1 MEPIDW
7 TKPIELMNGEFRR
20 HSLQQALVRIDGG
33 DIPTAW
39 FYTDRQGCIGG
50 VQVVRNRKE
59 PEKHVRRILLD
70 QVGGIFLF
78 SVDQYTHEFRQ
89 QSAKLLIWRD
99 ETGKTRVEVCD
110 E

>member
-7 TKPIELMNGEFRR
+7 SKPIELMNGEPRD
-20 HSLQQALVRIDGG
+20 SIYSKNSIWINGG
-33 DIPTAW
+33 TCDPG
-39 FYTDRQGCIGG
+39 FHCDRQGCIGG

>member
-1 MEPIDW
+1 MTEPVDW
-7 TKPIELMNGEFRR
+7 NKPIELM
-20 HSLQQALVRIDGG
+20 DGKPRVAESCG
-33 DIPTAW
+33 NYIWINSPDGYGG
-39 FYTDRQGCIGG
+39 FHCDRQGCIGG